1 MNAYELPMNA
11 HEVLGTAEA
20 VLVGTGPRLRQP
32 ASSESGADELGRA

>member
-20 VLVGTGPRLRQP
+20 VLVGTGPRLQP